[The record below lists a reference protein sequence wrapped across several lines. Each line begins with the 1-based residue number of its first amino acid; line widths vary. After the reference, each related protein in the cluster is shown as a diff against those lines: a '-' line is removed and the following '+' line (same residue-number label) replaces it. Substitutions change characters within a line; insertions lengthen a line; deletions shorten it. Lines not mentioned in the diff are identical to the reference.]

1 MVRGDSDRQPCKDV
15 KGCGL
20 YPKSEVSS
28 KSLTEE
34 SGMTRF
40 VCLLSVKGKEDV
52 PLEGNCDD
60 PQKMLVA

>member
-1 MVRGDSDRQPCKDV
+1 MVRGDNDMQPRKDV
-15 KGCGL
+15 KECGL
-20 YPKSEVSS
+20 YPKSEVPS

-34 SGMTRF
+34 SGMNRL

-60 PQKMLVA
+60 PQKRR